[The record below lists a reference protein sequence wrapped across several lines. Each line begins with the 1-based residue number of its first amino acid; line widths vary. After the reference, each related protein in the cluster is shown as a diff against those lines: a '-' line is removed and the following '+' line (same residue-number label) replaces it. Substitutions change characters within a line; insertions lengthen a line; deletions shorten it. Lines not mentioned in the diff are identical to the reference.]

1 MSTDLVLAPLPRS
14 PRRRPTLGKRLRWG
28 VRRAPR
34 SLRQIPGMCRREL
47 RYAGKGVGLAYRRWR
62 TWCRVEETATRVDRL
77 EKRTETAAL
86 NIDRQRRN
94 NRKISVAGA
103 TLVAAGVAFL
113 AVWWPLLLA
122 AAVTVLMA
130 ILDAVGRRVTEE
142 LGLQKGRVT
151 PFREGESLRSVVAS
165 VKEYVIDTKT
175 KALVTD
181 AEYDG
186 GDGVALALRHDGP
199 LDQGFVEGLERWLR
213 TYRGAIHVIE
223 DRTARGGSRVSV
235 SWRDRL
241 AVSTAPPLLAPA
253 SRHGAQPAVVGVSAN
268 GDPTLVDRW
277 RTNVVLVGQPGSG
290 KSSAGWVLL
299 DADTANPDI
308 RVVGIDLRGG
318 GGPLLNAW
326 GDLVEDMATTVGD
339 AEKLL
344 DWLLA
349 EAQGRTTM
357 LGARSRP
364 GARNPGPEN
373 WTPKDGQ
380 QHVLYIE
387 ELPLL
392 ADEKSLV
399 SKYAELLR
407 IGRAPAV
414 CSVAIAQDMAKET
427 VGSTSFRKH
436 VMTTVLFACG
446 SDDVT
451 NLMGRGSLAAGWRPD
466 LLLPADGI
474 NPNDAGRCYIRS
486 PRYPHPMQHR
496 WFRLDNAETDIH
508 PRVFERLAARGA
520 PVDLGKG
527 QQDDVLDAE
536 VVDEVDAAIGEV
548 FRARGRMWLPTQVI
562 LDDLTARGVVLDPR
576 DLRKRMGGA
585 ATRDDFEG
593 RRVRGYSRP

>member
-1 MSTDLVLAPLPRS
+1 MSTDLVLIPLPQ
-14 PRRRPTLGKRLRWG
+14 PPRRPTVGQRLRWG

-34 SLRQIPGMCRREL
+34 SMRRIPKMCRREL
-47 RYAGKGVGLAYRRWR
+47 RYTGKGVAAAHRAWR
-62 TWCRVEETATRVDRL
+62 TWCRVEEW
-77 EKRTETAAL
+77 TEAAKVAEGDARAKHL
-86 NIDRQRRN
+86 RDIESQRRN
-94 NRKISVAGA
+94 RRKLTVAGA
-103 TLVAAGVAFL
+103 TLATAGAAFL
-113 AVWWPLLLA
+113 TVWWPLLAVALA
-122 AAVTVLMA
+122 VVVVAV
-130 ILDAVGRRVTEE
+130 LDAVGRRVTED

-165 VKEYVIDTKT
+165 VKEYVTDTKT

-186 GDGVALALRHDGP
+186 GDGVALALRHDGA

-213 TYRGAIHVIE
+213 TYRGAIHVAE
-223 DRTARGGSRVSV
+223 DATARGGSRVTV

-241 AVSTAPPLLAPA
+241 AVSSPPPLLAPE
-253 SRHGAQPAVVGVSAN
+253 SRHGSQPAHVGVSAN
-268 GDPTLVDRW
+268 GAPALLDRW

-326 GDLVEDMATTVGD
+326 GDLVEDMATTVSA

-344 DWLLA
+344 DGLLE
-349 EAQGRTTM
+349 EAKSRTTM

-380 QHVLYIE
+380 QWVLYLE
-387 ELPLL
+387 ELPLI
-392 ADEKSLV
+392 ASERTLV

-414 CSVAIAQDMAKET
+414 CSVAIAQDMSKET

-446 SDDVT
+446 ADDVT
-451 NLMGRGSLAAGWRPD
+451 NLMGRGSLASGWRPD

-486 PRYPHPMQHR
+486 PRYPLPMQHR
-496 WFRLDNAETDIH
+496 WFRLDDAETDIH

-520 PVDLGKG
+520 PVGSAKG
-527 QQDDVLDAE
+527 QDDEVFDAE
-536 VVDEVDAAIGEV
+536 VVDEVDAAIGGV
-548 FRARGRMWLPTQVI
+548 FRERGRMWLPTQVI
-562 LDDLTARGVVLDPR
+562 LDDLRAHGVVLDPR
-576 DLRKRMGGA
+576 DLRKRMRGD
-585 ATRDDFEG
+585 ATREEFEG